1 MTDEIFDD
9 ILEYARTLANSE
21 PNKKSMPSTS
31 TQDEQLFMYDLQIPD
46 DIHWKLVALAAMR
59 QLDHETFAEQIIKD
73 FVIKVTTKKKV

>member
-1 MTDEIFDD
+1 
-9 ILEYARTLANSE
+9 
-21 PNKKSMPSTS
+21 
-31 TQDEQLFMYDLQIPD
+31 MYDLQIPD

>member
-1 MTDEIFDD
+1 MTNGIFHE

-21 PNKKSMPSTS
+21 PNKKPVSSTS
-31 TQDEQLFMYDLQIPD
+31 IQDEQLFMYDLRIPD

-59 QLDHETFAEQIIKD
+59 QMDHETFAEQIIKD